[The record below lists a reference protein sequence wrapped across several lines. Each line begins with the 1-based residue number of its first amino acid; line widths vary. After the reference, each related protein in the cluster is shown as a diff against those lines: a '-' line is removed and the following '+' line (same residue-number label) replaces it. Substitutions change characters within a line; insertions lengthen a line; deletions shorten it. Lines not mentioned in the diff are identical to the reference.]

1 MRWIIVLL
9 LVVLGMVF
17 FFNKAEQ
24 ESKTESINH
33 LGEPTSLVEENVFDT
48 FNQERASQ
56 TTASARAL
64 EIEVNETIDTLME
77 NNLTITFHLKNAPE
91 EFLLLWFLDD
101 GKIFCTGEPT
111 LTHSFALGEHPVSI
125 RIYDELGETLLKE
138 RNITVRAW
146 KYEKVEGYFYDRD
159 SEAYN
164 LHNTKFYNHL
174 HQLVLEYSDY
184 FRKSYTY
191 NEWGKLEEERYESTD
206 NPEDSYTQTYTY
218 EDGKLRAQE
227 RVNDEGEVLESHI
240 YDEEGKEII
249 LKEHE
254 DENQEQVERPKAK
267 KFYNKDGNLTRIET
281 LGGRYIVNYRYK
293 NGRMVYQEKIYPKGK
308 NITNKSYSDD
318 GLILNY
324 DNKSLDRQG
333 EQRSRYWY
341 QYRYDEKGNKIR
353 RELKNYVKE
362 QLVTHVIE
370 QWHYNKEGKVV
381 LHEEEALVGY
391 CPCTAD
397 IVKSKTTYEY
407 DSNGTKI
414 AQKYAYQRENE
425 MELHDSKPYKEVRS
439 YTNVL
444 E

>member
-1 MRWIIVLL
+1 MRWIVLL
-9 LVVLGMVF
+9 LVILGMVF

-24 ESKTESINH
+24 EQKITPVDN
-33 LGEPTSLVEENVFDT
+33 GEEPKPLVETFLDAINKEIDT
-48 FNQERASQ
+48 Q
-56 TTASARAL
+56 TTASAGAL

-77 NNLTITFHLKNAPE
+77 NNLTMTFHLKNAPK
-91 EFLLLWFLDD
+91 EFLLMWFLDD
-101 GKIFCTGEPT
+101 GKIFATGEPT
-111 LTHSFALGEHPVSI
+111 LTHSFALGEHPIRI
-125 RIYDELGETLLKE
+125 RIYDELGETLLRE

-146 KYEKVEGYFYDRD
+146 QYEKLEGYFYDRD
-159 SEAYN
+159 SEAYA
-164 LHNTKFYNHL
+164 LYDTKYYNHL

-206 NPEDSYTQTYTY
+206 NPESSYTQTYTY
-218 EDGKLRAQE
+218 EDGKLRTQE
-227 RVNDEGEVLESHI
+227 RVNDEGEVLESHL

-254 DENQEQVERPKAK
+254 EENQEQVERPKAK

-281 LGGRYIVNYRYK
+281 LGGLYITNYRYK
-293 NGRMVYQEKIYPKGK
+293 DGRMVYQEKIYPKGK
-308 NITNKSYSDD
+308 IITQKSYSDN

-324 DNKSLDRQG
+324 DSKSLDSQG
-333 EQRSRYWY
+333 EQRTRYWY
-341 QYRYDEKGNKIR
+341 QYRYDEKGNKRR

-381 LHEEEALVGY
+381 LREEEALVGY

-407 DSNGTKI
+407 DSNGTEI

>member
-1 MRWIIVLL
+1 MLVLL
-9 LVVLGMVF
+9 VFGVVF

-24 ESKTESINH
+24 EQKIIPVNS
-33 LGEPTSLVEENVFDT
+33 VEEDKPSVETFLDAIKQEIDT
-48 FNQERASQ
+48 QS
-56 TTASARAL
+56 TASAEAL

-77 NNLTITFHLKNAPE
+77 NNLTMAFHLKNTPK
-91 EFLLLWFLDD
+91 EFLLMWFLDD
-101 GKIFCTGEPT
+101 EKIFSTTEQPT
-111 LTHSFALGEHPVSI
+111 LTHSFALGEHPISI

-146 KYEKVEGYFYDRD
+146 QYEKLEGYFYDRD
-159 SEAYN
+159 SEAYA
-164 LHNTKFYNHL
+164 LYDTKYYNHL

-184 FRKSYTY
+184 FRKSYAY
-191 NEWGKLEEERYESTD
+191 NEWGKLVEERYESTD

-227 RVNDEGEVLESHI
+227 RVNDEGEVFESHL

-249 LKEHE
+249 VEEHE

-281 LGGRYIVNYRYK
+281 LGGRYIINYRYQD
-293 NGRMVYQEKIYPKGK
+293 GRMVYKEKIYPKGK
-308 NITNKSYSDD
+308 IITQKSYSDD

-324 DNKSLDRQG
+324 DSKSLDSQG

-362 QLVTHVIE
+362 QLVTHIIE
-370 QWHYNKEGKVV
+370 QWQYNKEGKVV
-381 LHEEEALVGY
+381 LHEEDALVGY
-391 CPCTAD
+391 CLCTAD
-397 IVKSKTTYEY
+397 VVKSKTTYEY

-425 MELHDSKPYKEVRS
+425 IELHDSKPYKEVRS